1 MAYTAGTWTC
11 PLTIDNTT
19 KINLTDDIIQ
29 AILSTDPNSVKVYL
43 NTEMGKVSTE
53 INNFES
59 SITTIT
65 EW

>member
-11 PLTIDNTT
+11 PLTITNDT
-19 KINLTDDIIQ
+19 KINQTDDIIQ
-29 AILSTDPNSVKVYL
+29 AILSTNANSVQAYL

>member
-11 PLTIDNTT
+11 PLTITNDT
-19 KINLTDDIIQ
+19 KINQTDDIIQ
-29 AILSTDPNSVKVYL
+29 AILSTDPNSVQVYL

-53 INNFES
+53 INNLETS
-59 SITTIT
+59 LITIT